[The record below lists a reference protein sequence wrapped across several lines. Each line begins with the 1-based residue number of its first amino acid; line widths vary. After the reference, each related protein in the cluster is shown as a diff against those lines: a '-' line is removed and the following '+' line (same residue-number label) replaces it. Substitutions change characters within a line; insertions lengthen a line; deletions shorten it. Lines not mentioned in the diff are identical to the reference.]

1 MSDRDCPDK
10 LEPEPKPNV
19 FDTVLVYCQACQAR
33 IDIPIVH
40 KEATNNQFQLVS
52 IPKEFAYKVEN
63 YRAYCNQCG
72 NTNIIERQNHVN
84 HYEVFTVKLDCS
96 NMNHGTNDWYE
107 NDLSSRG
114 DGHPHKF

>member
-1 MSDRDCPDK
+1 MSDSNCPDK
-10 LEPEPKPNV
+10 LEPSIY
-19 FDTVLVYCQACQAR
+19 DTILVYCQACQER
-33 IDIPIVH
+33 MDVPITH
-40 KEATNNQFQLVS
+40 KDATNNQFQLVS
-52 IPKEFAYKVEN
+52 IPQKFAYKLEN
-63 YRAYCNQCG
+63 YKVYCKRCG